1 MLVCFFVAFA
11 SLNGEKGD
19 GFFMETNELMI
30 RSIKKLIVKGEISA
44 LRDILVEM
52 NEVDIASIMEEL
64 EIADKLFVYRI
75 LPKDLSAEVFAYLE
89 PDSQTDLIKR
99 INDAEL
105 ERLLD
110 EMFLDDTVDFLEEM
124 PANVVTRVLAHSDP
138 ETRKLI
144 NRFLNY
150 PEDCAGSIMTIEMVQ
165 LHTNFTAAQAIEQI
179 RKTGVDK
186 ETVYTCYCTDRE
198 RRLLGSVPLL
208 SLLLCDENA
217 LVGDIMEDDKQLI
230 SVNTLD
236 DREVVV
242 DVVKKYDLLSVPVV
256 DNENRLVGIITVDD
270 IVDVIEEETT
280 EDFEKMALLAPSDD
294 EYLKTGVFKLAK
306 NRILWLLILM
316 ISGTFTGKI
325 IEGYETLL
333 AGFVALTAS
342 MPMLMGTGGNAGSQ
356 VSTLIIRGLAV
367 GEIEIKDYFK
377 IVFKELRV
385 AMVCGAVLGAANI
398 LRMYL
403 FCDGTFDV
411 FLVVSLAMFCAIV
424 VAKLIGCSLPI
435 FAKLVKLDPALM
447 AGPLIATLVDIITL
461 VIYFGLAKA
470 FLL

>member
-1 MLVCFFVAFA
+1 
-11 SLNGEKGD
+11 
-19 GFFMETNELMI
+19 MENIELLLEQINELI
-30 RSIKKLIVKGEISA
+30 QKGEISA
-44 LRDILVEM
+44 LRELLTELNV
-52 NEVDIASIMEEL
+52 VDIAQIIEEIEQSDRL
-64 EIADKLFVYRI
+64 PVFRV

-89 PDSQTDLIKR
+89 TDTQAELVR
-99 INDAEL
+99 MINDAEL

-110 EMFLDDTVDFLEEM
+110 EMFLDDTVDFLEEV
-124 PANVVTRVLAHSDP
+124 PANVVTRVLAHSAP

-144 NRFLNY
+144 NRFLKY

-198 RRLLGSVPLL
+198 RHLLGSIPLL
-208 SLLLCDENA
+208 SLLLCDENE
-217 LVGDIMEDDKQLI
+217 LVGDIMEDDAQLI

-236 DREVVV
+236 DREEVA
-242 DVVKKYDLLSVPVV
+242 DIVKKYDLLSVPVV

-280 EDFEKMALLAPSDD
+280 EDFEKMASLAPSDN

-306 NRILWLLILM
+306 NRIPWLLILM

-325 IEGYETLL
+325 VEGYETLL
-333 AGFVALTAS
+333 SGFVALTAS
-342 MPMLMGTGGNAGSQ
+342 MPMLMGTSGNAGQ
-356 VSTLIIRGLAV
+356 QISTLMIRGLAV
-367 GEIEIKDYFK
+367 GEIELRDYFRV
-377 IVFKELRV
+377 VFKELRV
-385 AMVCGAVLGAANI
+385 AAICGLVLGIANI
-398 LRMYL
+398 GRMYL
-403 FCDGTFDV
+403 FCDGTLDV
-411 FLVVSLAMFCAIV
+411 YLVVSLAMFFAVI

-435 FAKLVKLDPALM
+435 FAKLIRLDPALM
-447 AGPLIATLVDIITL
+447 AGPLISTLLDMITL
-461 VIYFGLAKA
+461 SIYFALAKV

>member
-1 MLVCFFVAFA
+1 
-11 SLNGEKGD
+11 
-19 GFFMETNELMI
+19 MENIELLLEQINELI
-30 RSIKKLIVKGEISA
+30 QKGEISA
-44 LRDILVEM
+44 LRELLTELNV
-52 NEVDIASIMEEL
+52 VDIAQIIEEIEQSDRL
-64 EIADKLFVYRI
+64 PVFRV

-89 PDSQTDLIKR
+89 TDTQAELVR
-99 INDAEL
+99 MINDAEL

-110 EMFLDDTVDFLEEM
+110 EMFLDDTVDFLEEV
-124 PANVVTRVLAHSDP
+124 PANVVTRVLAHSAP

-144 NRFLNY
+144 NRFLKY

-198 RRLLGSVPLL
+198 RHLLGSIPLL
-208 SLLLCDENA
+208 SLLLCDENE
-217 LVGDIMEDDKQLI
+217 LVGDIMEDDAQLI

-236 DREVVV
+236 DREEVA
-242 DVVKKYDLLSVPVV
+242 DIVKKYDLLSVPVV

-280 EDFEKMALLAPSDD
+280 EDFEKMASLAPSDN

-306 NRILWLLILM
+306 NRIPWLLILM

-325 IEGYETLL
+325 VEGYETLL
-333 AGFVALTAS
+333 SGFVALTAS
-342 MPMLMGTGGNAGSQ
+342 MPMLMGTSGNAGQ
-356 VSTLIIRGLAV
+356 QISTLMIRGLAV
-367 GEIEIKDYFK
+367 GEIELRDYFRV
-377 IVFKELRV
+377 VFKELRV
-385 AMVCGAVLGAANI
+385 AAICGLVLGIANI
-398 LRMYL
+398 GRMYL
-403 FCDGTFDV
+403 FCDGTLDV
-411 FLVVSLAMFCAIV
+411 YFVVSLAMFFAVI

-435 FAKLVKLDPALM
+435 LAKLIRLDPALM
-447 AGPLIATLVDIITL
+447 AGPLISTLLDMITL
-461 VIYFGLAKA
+461 SIYFALAKV

>member
-1 MLVCFFVAFA
+1 
-11 SLNGEKGD
+11 
-19 GFFMETNELMI
+19 MENFEIILADIIEMI
-30 RSIKKLIVKGEISA
+30 KKGEISA
-44 LRDILVEM
+44 LRDCLTEINV
-52 NEVDIASIMEEL
+52 VDTALIIEEL
-64 EIADKLFVYRI
+64 ELKEKLFVFRV
-75 LPKDLSAEVFAYLE
+75 LPKDISAEVFAYLE
-89 PDSQTDLIKR
+89 PETQTDLVKK
-99 INDAEL
+99 INDTEL
-105 ERLLD
+105 EILLD

-124 PANVVTRVLAHSDP
+124 PASVVTRVLAHSDP

-144 NRFLNY
+144 NRFLKY
-150 PEDCAGSIMTIEMVQ
+150 PDDCAGSLMTIEMVH
-165 LHTNFTAAQAIEQI
+165 LRTTLTAAEAIDKI
-179 RKTGVDK
+179 RKTGIDK
-186 ETVYTCYCTDRE
+186 ETVYTCYCIDKE
-198 RRLLGSVPLL
+198 HHLLGSIPLL
-208 SLLLCDENA
+208 SLLLCDKDT
-217 LVGDIMEDDKQLI
+217 LVSDIMEDDAQLI

-236 DREVVV
+236 DREYVA
-242 DVVKKYDLLSVPVV
+242 DIVKKYDLLSVPVV

-294 EYLKTGVFKLAK
+294 EYLKTGVFKLAR

-333 AGFVALTAS
+333 SGFVALTAS

-367 GEIEIKDYFK
+367 GEIEIKDYLK
-377 IVFKELRV
+377 IIFKELRV
-385 AMVCGAVLGAANI
+385 AAICGGVLAIANI

-403 FCDGTFDV
+403 FCEGTLAV
-411 FLVVSLAMFCAIV
+411 FLVVSLAMFCAII

-435 FAKLVKLDPALM
+435 FAKIIKLDPALM
-447 AGPLIATLVDIITL
+447 AGPMIATLVDIVTL

-470 FLL
+470 FLI

>member
-1 MLVCFFVAFA
+1 
-11 SLNGEKGD
+11 
-19 GFFMETNELMI
+19 MENFEVLLEQI
-30 RSIKKLIVKGEISA
+30 IHLSQKGEISA
-44 LRDILVEM
+44 LRELLTEINV
-52 NEVDIASIMEEL
+52 VDIALLIEEL
-64 EIADKLFVYRI
+64 EIKDRLRTFRI
-75 LPKDLSAEVFAYLE
+75 LPKDISAEVFAYLE
-89 PDSQTDLIKR
+89 AETQAELVHSITDS
-99 INDAEL
+99 EL

-110 EMFLDDTVDFLEEM
+110 EMFLDDTVDFLEEV
-124 PANVVTRVLAHSDP
+124 PASVVTRVLAHTDP

-144 NRFLNY
+144 NRFLKY
-150 PEDCAGSIMTIEMVQ
+150 PDDCAGSLMTIEMVH
-165 LHTNFTAAQAIEQI
+165 LRTSLTAAEAIDKI

-186 ETVYTCYCTDRE
+186 ETVYTCYCIDKE
-198 RRLLGSVPLL
+198 HHLLGSIPLL
-208 SLLLCDENA
+208 SLLLCDKDT
-217 LVGDIMEDDKQLI
+217 LVGDIMEDDAQLI
-230 SVNTLD
+230 SVNTHD
-236 DREVVV
+236 DREYVA
-242 DVVKKYDLLSVPVV
+242 DIVKKYDLLSVPVV

-270 IVDVIEEETT
+270 FVDVIEEETT

-367 GEIEIKDYFK
+367 GEIEIRDYLK

-385 AMVCGAVLGAANI
+385 AAICGAVLGVANI

-403 FCDGTFDV
+403 FCEGTFEV

-435 FAKLVKLDPALM
+435 FAKIVKLDPALM
-447 AGPLIATLVDIITL
+447 AGPMIATLVDIVTL
-461 VIYFGLAKA
+461 VIYFGLAKV

>member
-1 MLVCFFVAFA
+1 
-11 SLNGEKGD
+11 
-19 GFFMETNELMI
+19 MENIELLLEQINELI
-30 RSIKKLIVKGEISA
+30 QKGEISA
-44 LRDILVEM
+44 LRELLTELNV
-52 NEVDIASIMEEL
+52 VDIAQIIEEIEQSDRL
-64 EIADKLFVYRI
+64 PVFRV

-89 PDSQTDLIKR
+89 TDTQAELVR
-99 INDAEL
+99 MINDAEL

-110 EMFLDDTVDFLEEM
+110 EMFLDDTVDFLEEV
-124 PANVVTRVLAHSDP
+124 PANVVTRVLAHSAP

-144 NRFLNY
+144 NRFLKY

-198 RRLLGSVPLL
+198 RHLLGSIPLL
-208 SLLLCDENA
+208 SLLLCDENE
-217 LVGDIMEDDKQLI
+217 LVGDIMEDDAQLI

-236 DREVVV
+236 DREEVA
-242 DVVKKYDLLSVPVV
+242 DIVKKYDLLSVPVV

-280 EDFEKMALLAPSDD
+280 EDFEKMASLAPSDN

-306 NRILWLLILM
+306 NRIPWLLILM

-325 IEGYETLL
+325 VEGYETLL
-333 AGFVALTAS
+333 SGFVALTAS
-342 MPMLMGTGGNAGSQ
+342 MPMLMGTSGNAGQ
-356 VSTLIIRGLAV
+356 QISTLMIRGLAV
-367 GEIEIKDYFK
+367 GEIELRDYFRV
-377 IVFKELRV
+377 VFKELRV
-385 AMVCGAVLGAANI
+385 AAICGFVLGIANI
-398 LRMYL
+398 GRMYL
-403 FCDGTFDV
+403 FCDGTLDV
-411 FLVVSLAMFCAIV
+411 YFVVSLAMFFAVI

-435 FAKLVKLDPALM
+435 LAKLIRLDPALM
-447 AGPLIATLVDIITL
+447 AGPLISTLLDMITL
-461 VIYFGLAKA
+461 SIYFALAKV

>member
-1 MLVCFFVAFA
+1 
-11 SLNGEKGD
+11 
-19 GFFMETNELMI
+19 MENFEILLEQIIELAE
-30 RSIKKLIVKGEISA
+30 KGEISA
-44 LRDILVEM
+44 LREM
-52 NEVDIASIMEEL
+52 LSEINVVDVALLIEEL
-64 EIADKLFVYRI
+64 ETKNRLRTFRV
-75 LPKDLSAEVFAYLE
+75 LPKDISAEVFSYLE
-89 PDSQTDLIKR
+89 PDTQAELVRSITDS
-99 INDAEL
+99 EL

-110 EMFLDDTVDFLEEM
+110 EMFLDDTVDFLEEV
-124 PANVVTRVLAHSDP
+124 PASVVTRVLAHSDP

-144 NRFLNY
+144 NRFLKY
-150 PEDCAGSIMTIEMVQ
+150 PEDCAGSLMTIEMVH
-165 LHTNFTAAQAIEQI
+165 LRTSLTAAEAIDKI

-186 ETVYTCYCTDRE
+186 ETVYTCYCIDRE
-198 RRLLGSVPLL
+198 HHLLGSIPLL
-208 SLLLCDENA
+208 SLLLCEQDT
-217 LVGDIMEDDKQLI
+217 LVGDIMEDDAQLI
-230 SVNTLD
+230 SVNTHD
-236 DREVVV
+236 DREYVA

-367 GEIEIKDYFK
+367 GEIEISDYLK

-385 AMVCGAVLGAANI
+385 ASICGAVLAAANI

-403 FCDGTFDV
+403 FCEGTFQV
-411 FLVVSLAMFCAIV
+411 FLVVSIAMFCAIV

-435 FAKLVKLDPALM
+435 FAKIIRLDPALM
-447 AGPLIATLVDIITL
+447 AGPMIATLVDIVTL
-461 VIYFGLAKA
+461 VIYFGLAKL
-470 FLL
+470 FLI

>member
-1 MLVCFFVAFA
+1 
-11 SLNGEKGD
+11 
-19 GFFMETNELMI
+19 MEINEIYEAL
-30 RSIKKLIVKGEISA
+30 IKQIEEHIAKGEISF
-44 LRDILVEM
+44 LREILTELNV
-52 NEVDIASIMEEL
+52 VDAAQIMEEL
-64 EIADKLFVYRI
+64 ADKNRLTVFRV
-75 LPKDLSAEVFAYLE
+75 LPKDISAEVFSYLE
-89 PDSQTDLIKR
+89 PDTQADIVRMIT
-99 INDAEL
+99 DAEL

-110 EMFLDDTVDFLEEM
+110 EMFLDDTIDFLEEV
-124 PANVVTRVLAHSDP
+124 PASVVTRVLSNSDP

-144 NRFLNY
+144 NRFLKY
-150 PEDCAGSIMTIEMVQ
+150 PEDCAGSLMTIEMVHLQ
-165 LHTNFTAAQAIEQI
+165 TSLTAAQAIEKI

-186 ETVYTCYCTDRE
+186 ETVYTCYCIDRE
-198 RRLLGSVPLL
+198 HHLLGSVPLL
-208 SLLLCDENA
+208 SLLLCDENT
-217 LVGDIMEDDKQLI
+217 LVGDVMEDDAQLI

-236 DREVVV
+236 DREYVVE
-242 DVVKKYDLLSVPVV
+242 VVKKYDLLSVPVV

-270 IVDVIEEETT
+270 IVDVIEEEVT

-294 EYLKTGVFKLAK
+294 EYLKTGVFKLAR

-367 GEIEIKDYFK
+367 GEIEIKDYLK

-385 AMVCGAVLGAANI
+385 ASVCGLVLAVANI

-403 FCDGTFDV
+403 FCEGTLEV
-411 FLVVSLAMFCAIV
+411 FLVVSLAMFFAIV

-435 FAKLVKLDPALM
+435 FAKIVKLDPALM
-447 AGPLIATLVDIITL
+447 AGPMIATLVDIVTL

-470 FLL
+470 FLI

>member
-1 MLVCFFVAFA
+1 
-11 SLNGEKGD
+11 
-19 GFFMETNELMI
+19 MENFELLPEQI
-30 RSIKKLIVKGEISA
+30 SQLAEKGEISA
-44 LRDILVEM
+44 LRELLTELNV
-52 NEVDIASIMEEL
+52 VDVAQLIEEL
-64 EIADKLFVYRI
+64 EYKDRLRAFRV
-75 LPKDLSAEVFAYLE
+75 LPKDTSAEVFAYLE
-89 PDSQTDLIKR
+89 PETQAELVRSITDS
-99 INDAEL
+99 EL

-110 EMFLDDTVDFLEEM
+110 EMFLDDTVDFLEEV
-124 PANVVTRVLAHSDP
+124 PASVVTRVLAHSDP
-138 ETRKLI
+138 ETRKMI
-144 NRFLNY
+144 NRFLKY
-150 PEDCAGSIMTIEMVQ
+150 PEDCAGSLMTIEMVH
-165 LHTNFTAAQAIEQI
+165 LRTSLTAAEAIEKI

-186 ETVYTCYCTDRE
+186 ETVYTCYCIDRE
-198 RRLLGSVPLL
+198 HHLLGSIPLL
-208 SLLLCDENA
+208 SLLLCEQDT
-217 LVGDIMEDDKQLI
+217 LVGDIMEDDAQLI
-230 SVNTLD
+230 SVNTHD
-236 DREVVV
+236 DREYVA
-242 DVVKKYDLLSVPVV
+242 DIVKKYDLLSVPVV
-256 DNENRLVGIITVDD
+256 DRENRLVGIITVDD

-377 IVFKELRV
+377 IIMKELRV
-385 AMVCGAVLGAANI
+385 ASICGAVLAAANI

-403 FCDGTFDV
+403 FCEGTIEV
-411 FLVVSLAMFCAIV
+411 FLVVSLAMFCAII

-435 FAKLVKLDPALM
+435 FAKIVKLDPALM
-447 AGPLIATLVDIITL
+447 AGPMIATLVDIVTL
-461 VIYFGLAKA
+461 VIYFGLAKL
-470 FLL
+470 FLI

>member
-1 MLVCFFVAFA
+1 
-11 SLNGEKGD
+11 
-19 GFFMETNELMI
+19 MENFEILLEQIIELAE
-30 RSIKKLIVKGEISA
+30 KGEISA
-44 LRDILVEM
+44 LREM
-52 NEVDIASIMEEL
+52 LSEINVVDVALLIEEL
-64 EIADKLFVYRI
+64 ETKNRLRTFRV
-75 LPKDLSAEVFAYLE
+75 LPKDISAEVFSYLE
-89 PDSQTDLIKR
+89 PDTQAELVRSITDS
-99 INDAEL
+99 EL

-110 EMFLDDTVDFLEEM
+110 EMFLDDTVDFLEEV
-124 PANVVTRVLAHSDP
+124 PASVVTRVLAHSDP

-144 NRFLNY
+144 NRFLKY
-150 PEDCAGSIMTIEMVQ
+150 PEDCAGSLMTIEMVH
-165 LHTNFTAAQAIEQI
+165 LRTSLTAAEAIDKI

-186 ETVYTCYCTDRE
+186 ETVYTCYCIDRE
-198 RRLLGSVPLL
+198 HHLLGSIPLL
-208 SLLLCDENA
+208 SLLLCEQDT
-217 LVGDIMEDDKQLI
+217 LVGDIMEDDAQLI
-230 SVNTLD
+230 SVNTHD
-236 DREVVV
+236 DREYVA

-280 EDFEKMALLAPSDD
+280 EAFEKMALLAPSDD

-367 GEIEIKDYFK
+367 GEIEISDYLK

-385 AMVCGAVLGAANI
+385 ASICGAVLAAANI

-403 FCDGTFDV
+403 FCEGTFQV
-411 FLVVSLAMFCAIV
+411 FLVVSIAMFCAIV

-435 FAKLVKLDPALM
+435 FAKIIKLDPALM
-447 AGPLIATLVDIITL
+447 AGPMIATLVDIVTL
-461 VIYFGLAKA
+461 VIYFGLAKL
-470 FLL
+470 FLI

>member
-1 MLVCFFVAFA
+1 MENLELLLEQ
-11 SLNGEKGD
+11 LNE
-19 GFFMETNELMI
+19 F
-30 RSIKKLIVKGEISA
+30 IKSGEISA
-44 LRDILVEM
+44 MREMLTEM
-52 NEVDIASIMEEL
+52 NVVDTALLLEEL
-64 EIADKLFVYRI
+64 ESKPRLHAFRI
-75 LPKDLSAEVFAYLE
+75 LPKDVSAEVFAYLE
-89 PDSQTDLIKR
+89 PDTQADLVR
-99 INDAEL
+99 MINDTEL

-110 EMFLDDTVDFLEEM
+110 EMFLDDTVDFLEEV

-138 ETRKLI
+138 ERRKLI
-144 NRFLNY
+144 NRFLKY
-150 PEDCAGSIMTIEMVQ
+150 PDDCAGSLMTIEMVH
-165 LHTNFTAAQAIEQI
+165 LRTSLTAAEAIEKI

-186 ETVYTCYCTDRE
+186 ETVYTCYCIDRE
-198 RRLLGSVPLL
+198 HHLLGSIPLL
-208 SLLLCDENA
+208 SLLLCDADA
-217 LVGDIMEDDKQLI
+217 LVGDIMEDDAQLI

-236 DREVVV
+236 DREYVA
-242 DVVKKYDLLSVPVV
+242 DIVKKYDLLSVPVV

-294 EYLKTGVFKLAK
+294 EYLKTGVFKLAR

-367 GEIEIKDYFK
+367 GEIEIKDYLK

-385 AMVCGAVLGAANI
+385 ASICGLVLGAANI

-403 FCDGTFDV
+403 FCEGTIEV
-411 FLVVSLAMFCAIV
+411 FLVVSLAMFFAIV

-435 FAKLVKLDPALM
+435 FAKIIKLDPALM
-447 AGPLIATLVDIITL
+447 AGPMIATLVDIVTL

-470 FLL
+470 FLI

>member
-1 MLVCFFVAFA
+1 
-11 SLNGEKGD
+11 
-19 GFFMETNELMI
+19 MENFEELIEQITEMI
-30 RSIKKLIVKGEISA
+30 AKGEISA
-44 LRDILVEM
+44 LRELF
-52 NEVDIASIMEEL
+52 NETNVVDIALIIDEL
-64 EIADKLFVYRI
+64 SEKESLLAFRV
-75 LPKDLSAEVFAYLE
+75 LPKDISADVFSYLDPE
-89 PDSQTDLIKR
+89 TQEELVRK
-99 INDAEL
+99 INDTEL

-110 EMFLDDTVDFLEEM
+110 EMFLDDTVDFLEEV

-144 NRFLNY
+144 NRFLRY
-150 PEDCAGSIMTIEMVQ
+150 PEDSAGSIMTIEMVQ
-165 LHTNFTAAQAIEQI
+165 LRSNLTAAQAIEHI

-186 ETVYTCYCTDRE
+186 ETVYTCYCIDDKRH
-198 RRLLGSVPLL
+198 LLGSVPLL
-208 SLLLCDENA
+208 SLLLCDENT
-217 LVGDIMEDDKQLI
+217 LVGDIMEDEAQLI
-230 SVNTLD
+230 TVNTLD
-236 DREVVV
+236 DREMVAEIAG
-242 DVVKKYDLLSVPVV
+242 KYDLLSVPVV
-256 DNENRLVGIITVDD
+256 DNENRLVGIITIDD

-377 IVFKELRV
+377 IVLKELRV
-385 AMVCGAVLGAANI
+385 AAVCGLVLGAANI

-403 FCDGTFDV
+403 FSEGTLEV

-435 FAKLVKLDPALM
+435 FAKIVKLDPALM
-447 AGPLIATLVDIITL
+447 AGPMIATLVDIVTL
-461 VIYFGLAKA
+461 VIYFGLAKV

>member
-1 MLVCFFVAFA
+1 MENLELLLEQ
-11 SLNGEKGD
+11 LNEY
-19 GFFMETNELMI
+19 
-30 RSIKKLIVKGEISA
+30 IKSGEISA
-44 LRDILVEM
+44 MREMLTEM
-52 NEVDIASIMEEL
+52 NVVDTALLLEEL
-64 EIADKLFVYRI
+64 ESKPRLHAFRI
-75 LPKDLSAEVFAYLE
+75 LPKDVSAEVFAYLE
-89 PDSQTDLIKR
+89 PDTQADLVR
-99 INDAEL
+99 MINDTEL

-110 EMFLDDTVDFLEEM
+110 EMFLDDTVDFLEEV

-144 NRFLNY
+144 NRFLKY
-150 PEDCAGSIMTIEMVQ
+150 PDDCAGSLMTIEMVH
-165 LHTNFTAAQAIEQI
+165 LRTSLTAAEAIEKI

-186 ETVYTCYCTDRE
+186 ETVYTCYCIDRE
-198 RRLLGSVPLL
+198 HHLLGSIPLL
-208 SLLLCDENA
+208 SLLLCDADA
-217 LVGDIMEDDKQLI
+217 LVGDIMEDDAQLI

-236 DREVVV
+236 DREYVA
-242 DVVKKYDLLSVPVV
+242 DIVKKYDLLSVPVV

-294 EYLKTGVFKLAK
+294 EYLKTGVFKLAR

-367 GEIEIKDYFK
+367 GEIEIKDYLK

-385 AMVCGAVLGAANI
+385 ASICGLVLGIANI

-403 FCDGTFDV
+403 FCEGTIEV
-411 FLVVSLAMFCAIV
+411 FLVVSLAMFFAIV

-435 FAKLVKLDPALM
+435 FAKIVKLDPALM
-447 AGPLIATLVDIITL
+447 AGPMIATLVDIVTL

-470 FLL
+470 FLI

>member
-1 MLVCFFVAFA
+1 
-11 SLNGEKGD
+11 
-19 GFFMETNELMI
+19 MENSELLIEQITEMI
-30 RSIKKLIVKGEISA
+30 AKGEISA
-44 LRDILVEM
+44 LRELFNEM
-52 NEVDIASIMEEL
+52 NVVDIALIIDEL
-64 EIADKLFVYRI
+64 NKKETLLAFRV
-75 LPKDLSAEVFAYLE
+75 LPKDISADVFSYLDPE
-89 PDSQTDLIKR
+89 TQEELVR
-99 INDAEL
+99 MINDAEL

-110 EMFLDDTVDFLEEM
+110 EMFLDDTIDFLEEV

-144 NRFLNY
+144 NRFLRY
-150 PEDCAGSIMTIEMVQ
+150 PDDSAGSIMTIEMVQ
-165 LHTNFTAAQAIEQI
+165 LHTNLTAAQAIENI

-186 ETVYTCYCTDRE
+186 ETVYTCYCTDAQRH
-198 RRLLGSVPLL
+198 LLGSVPLL
-208 SLLLCDENA
+208 SLLLCDENTI
-217 LVGDIMEDDKQLI
+217 VGDIMEDEAQLI
-230 SVNTLD
+230 TVNTLD
-236 DREVVV
+236 DREYVA
-242 DVVKKYDLLSVPVV
+242 DIASKYDLLSVPVV
-256 DNENRLVGIITVDD
+256 DNENRLVGIITIDD

-385 AMVCGAVLGAANI
+385 AAVCGAVLGAANI

-403 FCDGTFDV
+403 FCEGTFEV

-435 FAKLVKLDPALM
+435 FAKIVKLDPALM
-447 AGPLIATLVDIITL
+447 AGPMIATLVDIVTL
-461 VIYFGLAKA
+461 VIYFGLAKL

>member
-1 MLVCFFVAFA
+1 
-11 SLNGEKGD
+11 
-19 GFFMETNELMI
+19 MENFEILLEQIIELAE
-30 RSIKKLIVKGEISA
+30 KGEISA
-44 LRDILVEM
+44 LREM
-52 NEVDIASIMEEL
+52 LSEINVVDVALLIEEL
-64 EIADKLFVYRI
+64 ETKNRLRTFRV
-75 LPKDLSAEVFAYLE
+75 LPKDISAEVFSYLE
-89 PDSQTDLIKR
+89 SETQAELVRSIT
-99 INDAEL
+99 DAEL

-110 EMFLDDTVDFLEEM
+110 EMFLDDTVDFLEEV
-124 PANVVTRVLAHSDP
+124 PASVVTRVLAHSDP

-144 NRFLNY
+144 NRFLKY
-150 PEDCAGSIMTIEMVQ
+150 PEDCAGSLMTIEMVH
-165 LHTNFTAAQAIEQI
+165 LRTTLTAAEAIDKI

-186 ETVYTCYCTDRE
+186 ETVYTCYCIDRE
-198 RRLLGSVPLL
+198 HHLLGSIPLL
-208 SLLLCDENA
+208 SLLLCEQDT
-217 LVGDIMEDDKQLI
+217 LVGDIMEDDAQLI
-230 SVNTLD
+230 SVNTHD
-236 DREVVV
+236 DREYVA
-242 DVVKKYDLLSVPVV
+242 DIVKKYDLLSVPVV

-367 GEIEIKDYFK
+367 GEIEISDYLK

-385 AMVCGAVLGAANI
+385 ASICGAVLAAANI

-403 FCDGTFDV
+403 FSEGTFQV
-411 FLVVSLAMFCAIV
+411 FLVVSIAMFCAIV

-435 FAKLVKLDPALM
+435 FAKIIKLDPALM
-447 AGPLIATLVDIITL
+447 AGPMIATLVDIVTL
-461 VIYFGLAKA
+461 AIYFGLAKL
-470 FLL
+470 FLI